1 MLLTLACLTGAQAQ
15 RFEWAKG
22 YASSQQGTEI
32 KGQVADREGNL
43 YILGTFHNDA
53 RWDGE
58 PLLPMTPY
66 GYFHDNNNVL
76 IAKISPTGQMLWKKV
91 IHSND
96 GLNSYAFDIKPVG
109 DTAFACLVQLTPPV
123 QNGGNYLYYLDTLLV
138 DASDY
143 PVPVPY
149 FNHTC
154 YTTYLQFDFEGRV
167 QEQHFLQV
175 SYLDAEGNDLVYPSQ
190 LPHVDPTPWYV
201 SDIFYYPS
209 FDVDAAGNIYIS
221 RMAMNMTYCCWD
233 SPVEYSVEDGTISAV
248 KYWVD
253 HRLAGV
259 IYIDPHHRPQ
269 NGIPELLVFSP
280 HFDTLL
286 TSRYL
291 FEHFVNGTP
300 STYLRLDRYGD
311 LYALGSV
318 VVRGINDT
326 IVVDAERGISFP
338 ITEANHNKGYLVKLD
353 SALTPIYCVTLED
366 SVVNPDPPYSSTMF
380 HDVSFDYDSSIVFL
394 CSVTG
399 RGSFGDTNNLY
410 SVLMYRGQA
419 LENIKNDVF
428 FLAFRMSDGSLESY
442 GKVPSI
448 WGSDLITGSHGNIV
462 SNGNRIFMQS
472 KYAGGI
478 HLPDTSIFFSSRY
491 DESIGMQIFDYRGNV
506 VGGLHYAATNPSKT
520 SSISL
525 VDSILYMS
533 NLLRSSATFGDIAV
547 PEQGYHA
554 CIARYVDT
562 AFMTPYRAAV
572 PADTG
577 DVSIRLVEDGGAWTS
592 YPNPFRQRVN
602 IQVQGSDLL
611 AANGVATAVLTDLQG
626 RREEVRLERVGVGHY
641 VLDLTSRPQ
650 ASYLLTL
657 TTSSGKQHTLKLLKQ
672 SDRFGD

>member
-1 MLLTLACLTGAQAQ
+1 M
-15 RFEWAKG
+15 
-22 YASSQQGTEI
+22 
-32 KGQVADREGNL
+32 ADREGNL
-43 YILGTFHNDA
+43 YILGTFRNDA

-91 IHSND
+91 IHSNA
-96 GLNSYAFDIKPVG
+96 GLNSRAYDIKSVG
-109 DTAFACLVQLTPPV
+109 DTAFACLVQLSLSRALE
-123 QNGGNYLYYLDTLLV
+123 NYLYYLDTLIV
-138 DASDY
+138 GDSDY
-143 PVPVPY
+143 PLPTPY
-149 FNHTC
+149 FGRNS
-154 YTTYLQFDFEGRV
+154 YTTYLQFDFEGQV

-175 SYLDAEGNDLVYPSQ
+175 GYLDAEGNDLVNPAP
-190 LPHVDPTPWYV
+190 LPHIDPTPWYV

-221 RMAMNMTYCCWD
+221 RMAMNMTYCCGD

-338 ITEANHNKGYLVKLD
+338 ITEATLNKGYLVKLD
-353 SALTPIYCVTLED
+353 SALTPIYCVALED
-366 SVVNPDPPYSSTMF
+366 SVVSADYSHSITTF
-380 HDVSFDYDSSIVFL
+380 KDVAFDYDSNLLAI
-394 CSVTG
+394 CINTG
-399 RGSFGDTNNLY
+399 RSSSQDT
-410 SVLMYRGQA
+410 SGFHAIPTYRGIP
-419 LENIKNDVF
+419 LNTLKNDVF
-428 FLAFRMSDGSLESY
+428 FLLLRINDGGFYSY
-442 GKVPSI
+442 GRVPSLKL
-448 WGSDLITGSHGNIV
+448 SHITTEAHGNIV
-462 SNGNRIFMQS
+462 MKGNRVFMQGRYRGGIRLPEETIRVS
-472 KYAGGI
+472 TSTGLQVFDYAGNI
-478 HLPDTSIFFSSRY
+478 I
-491 DESIGMQIFDYRGNV
+491 
-506 VGGLHYAATNPSKT
+506 GGLHYNNTGTPDKSGPIT
-520 SSISL
+520 V
-525 VDSILYMS
+525 VDSIVYLA
-533 NLLRSSATFGDIAV
+533 NLLTSPATFGDIAV

-554 CIARYVDT
+554 CIAKYVDT
-562 AFMTPYRAAV
+562 AFMTPYRTLG
-572 PADTG
+572 DTG

-611 AANGVATAVLTDLQG
+611 VANGVATAVLTDLQG
-626 RREEVRLERVGVGHY
+626 RREEVRLERVGAGHY

>member
-43 YILGTFHNDA
+43 YILGTFRNDS

-91 IHSND
+91 IHGNN
-96 GLNSYAFDIKPVG
+96 GQGALAHDIKPVG
-109 DTAFACLVQLTPPV
+109 DTAFACLVEATLPAPTS
-123 QNGGNYLYYLDTLLV
+123 YEYCYYLDTLLTEL
-138 DASDY
+138 DGY
-143 PVPVPY
+143 PIAP
-149 FNHTC
+149 FEGAWMNGW
-154 YTTYLQFDFEGRV
+154 YTILLIFDFSGRV
-167 QEQHFLQV
+167 LEQHFLKVTYTDSLGNDIVTQV
-175 SYLDAEGNDLVYPSQ
+175 GSNVTFDSYPLRDPSFDIDAEGN
-190 LPHVDPTPWYV
+190 
-201 SDIFYYPS
+201 
-209 FDVDAAGNIYIS
+209 IYLS
-221 RMAMNMTYCCWD
+221 RMAFDYIDAERC
-233 SPVEYSVEDGTISAV
+233 VETGVIQGLKFWA
-248 KYWVD
+248 D
-253 HRLAGV
+253 HRMVGTVHFADKPSLYNLQLLA
-259 IYIDPHHRPQ
+259 
-269 NGIPELLVFSP
+269 FSP

-286 TSRYL
+286 ASRYL
-291 FEHFVNGTP
+291 FQHYVGHIPN
-300 STYLRLDRYGD
+300 TYLRLDRYGD

-338 ITEANHNKGYLVKLD
+338 ITAANYDKGYLVKLD

-366 SVVNPDPPYSSTMF
+366 SVVNPDLLYSTTIF
-380 HDVSFDYDSSIVFL
+380 QDVSFDYDSSIVFL

-399 RGSFGDTNNLY
+399 IGAFGDTNNLY

-520 SSISL
+520 GSISL
-525 VDSILYMS
+525 VDSILYIS
-533 NLLRSSATFGDIAV
+533 NLLRSSATFGDIFV
-547 PEQGYHA
+547 PYQGYHA

-562 AFMTPYRAAV
+562 AFMTPYRALG
-572 PADTG
+572 DTG
-577 DVSIRLVEDGGAWTS
+577 DVSIRLVEDEGAWTS

-626 RREEVRLERVGVGHY
+626 RREEVRLERVGAGHY

>member
-1 MLLTLACLTGAQAQ
+1 MKKTLFAMLLTLACLTGVQAQ

-43 YILGTFHNDA
+43 YILGTFRNDS

-91 IHSND
+91 IHINNGQSA
-96 GLNSYAFDIKPVG
+96 LAHDIKPVG
-109 DTAFACLVQLTPPV
+109 DTAFACLVEAMLPAPTS
-123 QNGGNYLYYLDTLLV
+123 YEYCYYLDTLLTEL
-138 DASDY
+138 DGY
-143 PVPVPY
+143 PIAP
-149 FNHTC
+149 FEGAWMNGR
-154 YTTYLQFDFEGRV
+154 YTILLIFDFSGRV
-167 QEQHFLQV
+167 LEQHFLKV
-175 SYLDAEGNDLVYPSQ
+175 TYTDSLGNDIVTPVGSNVTFDSYPLRDPSFDIDAEGN
-190 LPHVDPTPWYV
+190 
-201 SDIFYYPS
+201 
-209 FDVDAAGNIYIS
+209 IYLS
-221 RMAMNMTYCCWD
+221 RMAFDYIDAERC
-233 SPVEYSVEDGTISAV
+233 VETGVIQGLKFWA
-248 KYWVD
+248 D
-253 HRLAGV
+253 HRMVGTVHFADKPSLYNLQLLA
-259 IYIDPHHRPQ
+259 
-269 NGIPELLVFSP
+269 FSP

-291 FEHFVNGTP
+291 FQHFVNGTP

-338 ITEANHNKGYLVKLD
+338 ITEANHDKGYLVKLD
-353 SALTPIYCVTLED
+353 SALTPIYCVALED
-366 SVVNPDPPYSSTMF
+366 SVVSADYSHSITTF
-380 HDVSFDYDSSIVFL
+380 KDVAFDYDSNLLAI
-394 CSVTG
+394 CINTG
-399 RGSFGDTNNLY
+399 RSSSQDT
-410 SVLMYRGQA
+410 SGFHAIPTYRGIP
-419 LENIKNDVF
+419 LNTLKNDVF
-428 FLAFRMSDGSLESY
+428 FLLLKINDGGFYSY
-442 GKVPSI
+442 GRVPSLKL
-448 WGSDLITGSHGNIV
+448 SHITTEAHGNIV
-462 SNGNRIFMQS
+462 MKGNRVFMQGRYMGGIRLPEETIRVS
-472 KYAGGI
+472 TSTGLQVFDYAGNI
-478 HLPDTSIFFSSRY
+478 I
-491 DESIGMQIFDYRGNV
+491 
-506 VGGLHYAATNPSKT
+506 GGLHYNNTGTPDKSGPIT
-520 SSISL
+520 V
-525 VDSILYMS
+525 VDSIVYLA
-533 NLLRSSATFGDIAV
+533 NLLTSPATFGDIAV
-547 PEQGYHA
+547 PYQGYHA

-562 AFMTPYRAAV
+562 AFMTPYRALG
-572 PADTG
+572 DTG

-611 AANGVATAVLTDLQG
+611 AANGVASAVLTDLQG
-626 RREEVRLERVGVGHY
+626 RREEVRLERVGAGHY

>member
-1 MLLTLACLTGAQAQ
+1 MVKKVILVFLLLQMLGVVQAQ

-43 YILGTFHNDA
+43 YILGTFRNDA

-66 GYFHDNNNVL
+66 GYQPNNYNVL

-221 RMAMNMTYCCWD
+221 RRTVNMTYYGLD
-233 SPVEYSVEDGTISAV
+233 TLELYSVEDGTISAV

-311 LYALGSV
+311 LYALGSIVVHRIDDTV
-318 VVRGINDT
+318 VVDS
-326 IVVDAERGISFP
+326 ERGISFP
-338 ITEANHNKGYLVKLD
+338 IIAANHDKGYLVKLD

-366 SVVNPDPPYSSTMF
+366 SVVNSDRLNSTTIF
-380 HDVSFDYDSSIVFL
+380 QDVSFDYDSSIVFL

-399 RGSFGDTNNLY
+399 RGAFGDTNNLY

-506 VGGLHYAATNPSKT
+506 VGGLHYAATNPSET
-520 SSISL
+520 GSISL
-525 VDSILYMS
+525 VDSILYIS
-533 NLLRSSATFGDIAV
+533 NLLRSSATFGDIFV
-547 PEQGYHA
+547 PYQGYHA
-554 CIARYVDT
+554 CIAKYVDT
-562 AFMTPYRAAV
+562 SFMTPYRAAV
-572 PADTG
+572 PADTDTVSIVHPIHG
-577 DVSIRLVEDGGAWTS
+577 APQPSIHPNPAADALYVSSGGMPLGAAAAISVLGIRQSLPFVGNVVDVSSLPPGVYIMETII
-592 YPNPFRQRVN
+592 NN
-602 IQVQGSDLL
+602 IKY
-611 AANGVATAVLTDLQG
+611 NF
-626 RREEVRLERVGVGHY
+626 
-641 VLDLTSRPQ
+641 
-650 ASYLLTL
+650 
-657 TTSSGKQHTLKLLKQ
+657 KFIKL
-672 SDRFGD
+672 